1 MNGFNY
7 EVSTE
12 RIINLQK
19 DLKFLEGVPEM
30 KISNNLYLSDFKGL
44 RKFIV
49 KEISGILF
57 EKNLIDLEYY
67 YCNLYIASLITE
79 TAKKNPESWF
89 AIDYVS
95 KVDSEDSFWPWKE
108 AADTC
113 FLICSLFI
121 KRSNKGLMKFN
132 DYVSMGTSFY
142 LNYSG
147 AAKSEIGYMMSNNFI
162 QMAQITREA
171 LKNPFD

>member
-1 MNGFNY
+1 MNRFND
-7 EVSTE
+7 EIVKIE
-12 RIINLQK
+12 ENFKL
-19 DLKFLEGVPEM
+19 LEGVPEM
-30 KISNNLYLSDFKGL
+30 KIHDNLYLSDFKGL

-57 EKNLIDLEYY
+57 KKKLLGLEYY

-95 KVDSEDSFWPWKE
+95 KIDSEDSFWPWKQ
-108 AADTC
+108 AADIC
-113 FLICSLFI
+113 FLIYSLFI
-121 KRSNKGLMKFN
+121 KRSNKGLMKFH

-142 LNYSG
+142 LNYSR
-147 AAKSEIGYMMSNNFI
+147 AAKNEIGCMMSNNFI
-162 QMAQITREA
+162 QMAQVTREA
-171 LKNPFD
+171 IKNPFD